1 MAIDLFDETMG
12 LLAELE
18 RHGVPYAVAGALAL
32 AIHGVPRATTDIDL
46 LVRRDDVE
54 ATLEVARARG
64 FRVQALPMRFSDGLE
79 VRRSSKVDA
88 TVMLTLDLLL
98 VNENLEPVWASR
110 EPTGDA
116 AGDVRPRRHVA
127 SPRGEC
133 PERPDGESPPPDQG
147 RHVARRRHDAAS
159 SPVRPARRVPR
170 LGAPA
175 ARLADVASSAPFRQ
189 PRAEGVPG
197 DCGMVSRYNLRAL
210 SWKRRRRSARGKL
223 LTIALNPA

>member
-32 AIHGVPRATTDIDL
+32 AIHGV
-46 LVRRDDVE
+46 
-54 ATLEVARARG
+54 LEVARARG

-110 EPTGDA
+110 ERGPVTPPEMSAHAVTSRLREASARSDLTASRRLLTKVDMSPAAVTMRLRVQSALRDA
-116 AGDVRPRRHVA
+116 CLAW
-127 SPRGEC
+127 
-133 PERPDGESPPPDQG
+133 
-147 RHVARRRHDAAS
+147 ARRRPAS
-159 SPVRPARRVPR
+159 R
-170 LGAPA
+170 
-175 ARLADVASSAPFRQ
+175 
-189 PRAEGVPG
+189 
-197 DCGMVSRYNLRAL
+197 
-210 SWKRRRRSARGKL
+210 
-223 LTIALNPA
+223 T

>member
-54 ATLEVARARG
+54 AILEVARARG
-64 FRVQALPMRFSDGLE
+64 FCVQALPMRFSDGLE

-110 EPTGDA
+110 ERVATER
-116 AGDVRPRRHVA
+116 GDVWVVSR
-127 SPRGEC
+127 
-133 PERPDGESPPPDQG
+133 QG
-147 RHVARRRHDAAS
+147 LIEMKAWAGREQD
-159 SPVRPARRVPR
+159 
-170 LGAPA
+170 
-175 ARLADVASSAPFRQ
+175 LADIR
-189 PRAEGVPG
+189 R
-197 DCGMVSRYNLRAL
+197 LREL
-210 SWKRRRRSARGKL
+210 DR
-223 LTIALNPA
+223 

>member
-54 ATLEVARARG
+54 AILEVARARG

-110 EPTGDA
+110 ERVATER
-116 AGDVRPRRHVA
+116 GDVWVVSR
-127 SPRGEC
+127 
-133 PERPDGESPPPDQG
+133 QG
-147 RHVARRRHDAAS
+147 LIEMKAWAGREQD
-159 SPVRPARRVPR
+159 
-170 LGAPA
+170 
-175 ARLADVASSAPFRQ
+175 LADIR
-189 PRAEGVPG
+189 R
-197 DCGMVSRYNLRAL
+197 LREL
-210 SWKRRRRSARGKL
+210 DR
-223 LTIALNPA
+223 

>member
-54 ATLEVARARG
+54 AILEVARARG

-98 VNENLEPVWASR
+98 VNENLEPIWASR
-110 EPTGDA
+110 ERVATER
-116 AGDVRPRRHVA
+116 GDVWVVSR
-127 SPRGEC
+127 
-133 PERPDGESPPPDQG
+133 QG
-147 RHVARRRHDAAS
+147 LIEMKAWAGREQD
-159 SPVRPARRVPR
+159 
-170 LGAPA
+170 
-175 ARLADVASSAPFRQ
+175 LADIR
-189 PRAEGVPG
+189 R
-197 DCGMVSRYNLRAL
+197 LREL
-210 SWKRRRRSARGKL
+210 DR
-223 LTIALNPA
+223 